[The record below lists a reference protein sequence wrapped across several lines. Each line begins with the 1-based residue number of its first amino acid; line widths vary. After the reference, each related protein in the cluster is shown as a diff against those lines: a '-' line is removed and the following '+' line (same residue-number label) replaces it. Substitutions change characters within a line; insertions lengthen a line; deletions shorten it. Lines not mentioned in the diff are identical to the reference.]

1 MFVLYFLLWIVYNG
15 KFTLEIGI
23 FGLIIA
29 GVLFAFSCKFMD
41 YSVQKELSN
50 YKKIFQLIGY
60 VFLLVWEI
68 LKANMGVIHMILTEE
83 EEIAPVLVSFR
94 TDLKTTTGKAFLAN
108 AITLTPGTIT
118 VLLEDNKFT
127 VHCLDESMAE
137 GLDDSPFAER
147 LKKMEK

>member
-50 YKKIFQLIGY
+50 YKKFFQLIGY

>member
-1 MFVLYFLLWIVYNG
+1 MFALYFLLWIVYNG

-50 YKKIFQLIGY
+50 YKKFFQLIGY